1 MLPFTLNFTED
12 GEEKEAAKGTSWRNQ
27 SEEDARV
34 RVGIKEDGG
43 WGGNRGRAKDEK
55 KPCSCC
61 CKKVLLFNTFRA
73 KGLGMTQKVV
83 GELGKR
89 RASLRNMVGRGC
101 VEVNTS
107 AAAL

>member
-1 MLPFTLNFTED
+1 MNFTED

-27 SEEDARV
+27 SEEDTTV
-34 RVGIKEDGG
+34 RAGIKEEGG
-43 WGGNRGRAKDEK
+43 WRGNRGRAEEGE

-61 CKKVLLFNTFRA
+61 CKKVLLFSTFRA
-73 KGLGMTQKVV
+73 NGLGMPQKVV
-83 GELGKR
+83 GGLGKR